1 MADSKGQSVRQAR
14 RSRLQ
19 PVVPLPETDAAV
31 GIDVGLSSFATL
43 SDGSEIANPRL
54 YHQAQMKL
62 RRVQRRVARRKK
74 GSQRRRK
81 AVVLLRKIHQHIF
94 NQRNNHQHKLAR

>member
-1 MADSKGQSVRQAR
+1 MS
-14 RSRLQ
+14 
-19 PVVPLPETDAAV
+19 LPP

-62 RRVQRRVARRKK
+62 RRAQRRVARRKK
-74 GSQRRRK
+74 GSKRRRK

-94 NQRNNHQHKLAR
+94 NQRNNHQHKLARKLVNQFGKIFVEDLNVR